1 MDFRR
6 ASQLRCRPKTQIG
19 PAAFEVSRLQE
30 VITSRISRGLPANDG
45 NGGKLPLLFRTF
57 RYKNV
62 CVRRDNM
69 FAAALDRLDRDLD
82 DNSNYDILLRH
93 SFR

>member
-30 VITSRISRGLPANDG
+30 VITSRISRGLPP
-45 NGGKLPLLFRTF
+45 NGEMAESYLFYFGHFVIKKKKT
-57 RYKNV
+57 
-62 CVRRDNM
+62 RRDNM
-69 FAAALDRLDRDLD
+69 FAAAL
-82 DNSNYDILLRH
+82 YAQTT
-93 SFR
+93 F